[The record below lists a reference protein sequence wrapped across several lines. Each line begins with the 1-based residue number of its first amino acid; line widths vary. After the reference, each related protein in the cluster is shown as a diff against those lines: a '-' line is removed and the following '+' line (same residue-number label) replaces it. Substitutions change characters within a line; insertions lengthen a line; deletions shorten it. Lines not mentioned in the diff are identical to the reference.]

1 VILTAEKSHLSGL
14 VEMPASKSHTIRAV
28 AIGSLARGTSRVLNP
43 LASSDTL
50 SAVEVYRAFGA
61 RIQSEI
67 RDPKSAIRNP
77 QSAIEEWTIKG
88 VGGKPHIPDDVLDV
102 GNSGTTLYI
111 AMGTAALVEGT
122 TVLTGDDQIRRRPAG
137 SLLDAINN
145 LGSHGFSTRSD
156 GRPPLVIRGPMRGG
170 KSFLDGSKTSQYLTS
185 LLISCP
191 LARED
196 CQILVSNAV
205 ETPYIEMTLG
215 WLDGQGIQYE
225 REGFDRFTIPGRQSY
240 TEFEKRMPGDFSSAT
255 FFLCAAAIT
264 GSELTLLGLD
274 MNDTQADKAVVG
286 MLREMGS
293 EIEQL
298 PDGLRIKGAQLKGGE
313 FDLGDTPD
321 ALPSMAVTACFAEGV
336 TRLVNV
342 AQARVKETDRIRVM
356 AKELSKMG
364 GMVTELPDG
373 LEITGSPLHAAK
385 VHGHGDHRIV
395 MALAVAGLACDGRT
409 EIDTAEAV
417 SVTFPN
423 FVELMQ
429 SAGARMMSDK

>member
-1 VILTAEKSHLSGL
+1 MILSAEKSRLSGQ
-14 VEMPASKSHTIRAV
+14 VEIPASKSHTIRAV

-50 SAVEVYRAFGA
+50 SAVEIYRAFGA
-61 RIQSEI
+61 KITVHRPASIVQRPANEC
-67 RDPKSAIRNP
+67 
-77 QSAIEEWTIKG
+77 EEWTITG
-88 VGGKPHIPDDVLDV
+88 VGGKPRVPDDVLNV

-122 TVLTGDDQIRRRPAG
+122 TVLTGDNQIRKRPAG

-191 LARED
+191 LAREES
-196 CQILVSNAV
+196 QILVSNAV

-215 WLDGQGIQYE
+215 WLDEQGIKYE

-240 TEFEKRMPGDFSSAT
+240 AAFEKRMPGDFSSAT

-286 MLREMGS
+286 MLREMGA

-298 PDGLRIKGAQLKGGE
+298 PDGLRIKGSHLRGGE

-364 GMVTELPDG
+364 GMVTELADG
-373 LEITGSPLHAAK
+373 LEITASPLHAAK
-385 VHGHGDHRIV
+385 VHGHGDHRVV

-423 FVELMQ
+423 FVDLMRG
-429 SAGARMMSDK
+429 SGAAMQIE